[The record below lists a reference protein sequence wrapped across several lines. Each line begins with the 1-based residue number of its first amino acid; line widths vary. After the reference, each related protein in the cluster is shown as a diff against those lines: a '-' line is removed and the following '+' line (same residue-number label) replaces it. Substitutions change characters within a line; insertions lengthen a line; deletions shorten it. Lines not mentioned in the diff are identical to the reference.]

1 MDLLLCFPKQIQAF
15 THTDWSQVWERIPS
29 RNLLLQSPFV
39 HAIWIKINIE
49 SWFDWIRCVVE
60 MTRRNEMNGH
70 GGTFTYLQCKP
81 SIYLAY
87 PGSTSLLCSLLY
99 GHWLLNSNLYLA
111 STSGIGEEQF
121 ARILQNLVEDERFIL
136 LVPSSSSS
144 FSGLLW

>member
-29 RNLLLQSPFV
+29 RNSLLQSRFV

-49 SWFDWIRCVVE
+49 SWLDL
-60 MTRRNEMNGH
+60 NGH
-70 GGTFTYLQCKP
+70 GGTFTYVQCKP

-144 FSGLLW
+144 FSGMLW